1 VAEAICRL
9 RNEKSTKYQPSFVHV
24 LLNAVDMKE
33 NGHEVKIIMEGSA
46 THLIPEI
53 ATVLVALDF
62 LSVLT
67 MFTRGAPVI
76 EEAVGIGPVATG

>member
-1 VAEAICRL
+1 
-9 RNEKSTKYQPSFVHV
+9 
-24 LLNAVDMKE
+24 
-33 NGHEVKIIMEGSA
+33 MEGSA